1 MKNLRKLAWC
11 SGAAL
16 ALALSLPSTAH
27 AAESAK
33 GPFYVQAG
41 VLGYSFRGGGNL
53 WFAGAYKLDI
63 EFGYHFSG
71 RHDGFV
77 LAGRQS
83 FYIAGASA
91 GASDLRIGYDIP
103 IPLKDGKYELTIAPY
118 GLVGIGYSLRSVMGT
133 DFHAGAGIEVR
144 FFPMES
150 NGFNIFARPIEATF
164 FVGTIHFWTLSPSVG
179 VGFAF

>member
-1 MKNLRKLAWC
+1 MKSLRKLAWC

-16 ALALSLPSTAH
+16 ALGLSLSSTAH
-27 AAESAK
+27 AADSTK

-41 VLGYSFRGGGNL
+41 VLGYGFRGGGAL
-53 WFAGAYKLDI
+53 WYGGAYHLDV

-83 FYIAGASA
+83 FYLSPGGL
-91 GASDLRIGYDIP
+91 GASDLRIGYDVP
-103 IPLKDGKYELTIAPY
+103 IVLSDGKYELTIAPY
-118 GLVGIGYSLRSVMGT
+118 GLVGVAYALRGGLGT
-133 DFHAGAGIEVR
+133 QFHVGGGAEVR
-144 FFPMES
+144 FFPMQS
-150 NGFNIFARPIEATF
+150 NGFYVFARPIEVTYYA
-164 FVGTIHFWTLSPSVG
+164 GGLSFWNFSPSAG

>member
-1 MKNLRKLAWC
+1 MKNLRMLAWC

-16 ALALSLPSTAH
+16 ALGLGLPSTAH
-27 AAESAK
+27 AADSAK

-41 VLGYSFRGGGNL
+41 VLGFSFRGGGAQ
-53 WFAGAYKLDI
+53 WIGGAYKLDV

-83 FYIAGASA
+83 FYMGGGAL
-91 GASDLRIGYDIP
+91 GTTDLRIGYDIP

-118 GLVGIGYSLRSVMGT
+118 GLVGVGYALRGGLGT
-133 DFHAGAGIEVR
+133 DLHLGAGVEGR
-144 FFPMES
+144 FFPMQS
-150 NGFNIFARPIEATF
+150 NGFYVFARPVELTF
-164 FVGTIHFWTLSPSVG
+164 FVGSLSFWTISPSAG
-179 VGFAF
+179 VGIAF